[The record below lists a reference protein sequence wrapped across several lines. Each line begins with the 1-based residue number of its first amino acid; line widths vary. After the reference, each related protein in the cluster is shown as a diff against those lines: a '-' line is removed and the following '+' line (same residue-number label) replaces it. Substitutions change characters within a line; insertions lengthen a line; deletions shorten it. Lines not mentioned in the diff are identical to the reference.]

1 MCRSIDRAPAC
12 AGVTMLWAQA
22 SAGVTMFWARAC
34 AGMAMLLIA
43 ASAAA
48 GNYPGIGRPATPAEV
63 KAWDIDVRPDFKG
76 LPPGSGSVARGQEI
90 WESKC
95 ASCHGTF
102 GESNEVFT
110 PLVGGTTASDIAS
123 GRVKSLRS
131 PDTAR
136 TTLMKLSTISTLW
149 DYIHRAMPWNA
160 PKSLAVDDVYAV
172 VAYLLNLGDILPAD
186 FVLSDANIAEVQ
198 KKLPNRNGTTR
209 EHGLWD
215 VKGKGDV
222 ANAACMKN
230 CATEIHVA
238 SSLPEYAKASHG
250 DLAAQN
256 RSVGAAKPAVA
267 VGSVVVAQ
275 GAASQP
281 KGPADLARR
290 KACLSCHGIDKRVV
304 GPAFRDVSAR
314 YKGQAGIEAKLVEK
328 LRRGGGGNW
337 GPMSMPPNPDLA
349 EADAAALV
357 KWVLGL

>member
-1 MCRSIDRAPAC
+1 MTSTAQFP
-12 AGVTMLWAQA
+12 GV
-22 SAGVTMFWARAC
+22 
-34 AGMAMLLIA
+34 
-43 ASAAA
+43 
-48 GNYPGIGRPATPAEV
+48 GRPATPAEIA
-63 KAWDIDVRPDFKG
+63 AWDIDVRADFKG

-110 PLVGGTTASDIAS
+110 PLVGGTTAADIAS

-131 PDTAR
+131 PETAR

-149 DYIHRAMPWNA
+149 DYIHRAMPWDA
-160 PKSLAVDDVYAV
+160 PKSLAADDVYAV

-186 FVLSDANIAEVQ
+186 FVLSNANIAEVQ
-198 KKLPNRNGTTR
+198 KRLPNRDGTTR

-215 VKGKGDV
+215 VRGKGDV
-222 ANAACMKN
+222 ANTACMKN
-230 CATEIHVA
+230 CATEIRVA
-238 SSLPEYAKASHG
+238 SSLPDHAKGDHG

-256 RSVGAAKPAVA
+256 RPVGDA
-267 VGSVVVAQ
+267 
-275 GAASQP
+275 
-281 KGPADLARR
+281 ADLARR
-290 KACLSCHGIDKRVV
+290 KACLSCHGVDKRIV
-304 GPAFRDVSAR
+304 GPAFRDVAAL
-314 YKGQAGIEAKLVEK
+314 YKGQAGIEAKLAEK

-337 GPMSMPPNPDLA
+337 GPLAMPPNPDLA